1 MRPASGDDLGR
12 KIGRLRH
19 SFACA
24 IRGVLYCV
32 GNERNLRIH
41 LTAALY
47 VSLFAWLG
55 KVEPLGCAL
64 LALCFGVMISAE
76 LMNTAIERLGD
87 RANPGFDRLVRDAKD
102 VAAGG
107 VLVCALACVVVGYF
121 LFIPS
126 GALSAALAAL
136 FDKLWRVM
144 LLLLSVPAA
153 LWFIFFAGRA

>member
-1 MRPASGDDLGR
+1 MGD

-19 SFACA
+19 SFLCA
-24 IRGVLYCV
+24 IRGILYCV

-41 LTAALY
+41 ITAALY
-47 VSLFAWLG
+47 VSALAALG
-55 KVEPLGCAL
+55 GIEPLGCAL

-87 RANPGFDRLVRDAKD
+87 RASPDFDRLVRDAKD

-107 VLVCALACVVVGYF
+107 VLVCALACVVVGYI

-126 GALSAALAAL
+126 GALQTAFAAL
-136 FDKLWRVM
+136 FEKIWRMM
-144 LLLLSVPAA
+144 LLILSIPAA
-153 LWFIFFAGRA
+153 LLFIFYAGRA

>member
-1 MRPASGDDLGR
+1 MGD

-19 SFACA
+19 SFLCA
-24 IRGVLYCV
+24 IRGILYCV

-41 LTAALY
+41 ITAALY
-47 VSLFAWLG
+47 VSALAALG
-55 KVEPLGCAL
+55 GIEPLGCAL

-87 RANPGFDRLVRDAKD
+87 RASPDFDRFVRDAKD

-107 VLVCALACVVVGYF
+107 VLVCALACVVVGYI

-126 GALSAALAAL
+126 GALQTAFAAL
-136 FDKLWRVM
+136 FEKIWRMM
-144 LLLLSVPAA
+144 LLILSIPAA
-153 LWFIFFAGRA
+153 LLFIFYAGRA